1 LLYSGRP
8 DDTATEQQVIEN
20 VQVRVEEADHTDIGE
35 PAHAGHREGVRGI
48 LTINLRVVVGL
59 DTLRNA
65 ATKLDVRIVDEL
77 GSSSIAL
84 PGLLESVVYLAHG
97 SLGRI
102 DIGEGVRIRRV
113 VIFGAGL
120 ELQPSEVEDGDRT
133 TAPDVVARG
142 LDRCGSQLPL
152 QLETQEAERII
163 VRSCVA
169 LPRACGRSCRKLTP

>member
-1 LLYSGRP
+1 M
-8 DDTATEQQVIEN
+8 
-20 VQVRVEEADHTDIGE
+20 
-35 PAHAGHREGVRGI
+35 
-48 LTINLRVVVGL
+48 
-59 DTLRNA
+59 
-65 ATKLDVRIVDEL
+65 

-169 LPRACGRSCRKLTP
+169 LPEGLRRSCRKLTP

>member
-1 LLYSGRP
+1 VPRRSASVPNSRHRAVYPVVVVFGRP

-77 GSSSIAL
+77 A
-84 PGLLESVVYLAHG
+84 
-97 SLGRI
+97 
-102 DIGEGVRIRRV
+102 
-113 VIFGAGL
+113 
-120 ELQPSEVEDGDRT
+120 
-133 TAPDVVARG
+133 AP
-142 LDRCGSQLPL
+142 P
-152 QLETQEAERII
+152 
-163 VRSCVA
+163 
-169 LPRACGRSCRKLTP
+169 